1 MTTTNRDPGG
11 AATDPLEASGPVGRV
26 AWARSARR
34 SPRPPVF
41 RRRQGI
47 SVAVFL
53 LAAGLIIPQLVS
65 GNSAKSQVNFWL
77 LYSVVAIGFYLV
89 FSLSGQFAFCQAFM
103 MGLGAYVSAWVTEGL
118 PFWVGLVSAV
128 VVVSIVAVLFA
139 LLVHRADHFYFAM
152 ATLGLSEIGLLV
164 VRKWSALGGTDGQR
178 VRVDPVSLFGY
189 QFKTQSQVFW
199 LLLGALGLALVLTA
213 LIERSPLRREAI
225 AVRDL
230 PQVAETAG
238 LPTIKIRVLMFTLG
252 SAFAAVGGSLYVHWQ
267 RVASTEAFGL
277 DLGIGLFLMVMLG
290 GSGSMWG
297 AVIGAA
303 FYVFVPDQLSLFSE
317 YREFVYGGLLLFVV
331 LVLPDGLVGIFAKI
345 REVTMDVVSRRWGS
359 GPTPAPDPAT
369 STGGA
374 A

>member
-1 MTTTNRDPGG
+1 MTTTNRDVAPGG
-11 AATDPLEASGPVGRV
+11 APADPAVPTEGMKTGRAS
-26 AWARSARR
+26 RR

-41 RRRQGI
+41 RRRQGL
-47 SVAVFL
+47 SVVVFL
-53 LAAGLIIPQLVS
+53 LVAGLVIPQLVS
-65 GNSAKSQVNFWL
+65 GNSSKSLVNFWL
-77 LYSVVAIGFYLV
+77 LYSLVAIGFYLV

-118 PFWVGLVSAV
+118 PFWMGLVAAV
-128 VVVSIVAVLFA
+128 VVVSIVAILFA

-178 VRVDPVSLFGY
+178 VRIDPISLFGY
-189 QFKTQSQVFW
+189 EIRTQSQTFW
-199 LLLGALGLALVLTA
+199 VLLGALGVALLLAA
-213 LIERSPLRREAI
+213 LIERSPLRRESI

-230 PQVAETAG
+230 PEVAETAG

-267 RVASTEAFGL
+267 RTASTEAFGI

-303 FYVFVPDQLSLFSE
+303 FYVFVPDRLSLFSE
-317 YREFVYGGLLLFVV
+317 YREFVYGGLLLLVV
-331 LVLPDGLVGIFAKI
+331 LVLPDGLIGIFVKV
-345 REVTMDVVSRRWGS
+345 RDVVSDQVSRRWGS
-359 GPTPAPDPAT
+359 GRAATPDPAT

-374 A
+374 G